1 MHKETRNA
9 IIAALILN
17 IAIQIFFYL
26 FIFTNKSDTTK
37 QSTEHTA
44 NASATASNPDILQE
58 LRIIH
63 GKLDS
68 QNQLIA
74 GLSNRS
80 INQTDTQVSS
90 SALPTAAAKLTEAE
104 ILETK
109 QALINDLNKY
119 GMTMPL
125 FLADSR
131 FQSLPSRTQSEILSE
146 LARRM
151 DNNEI
156 DKKQFMPGYKP

>member
-1 MHKETRNA
+1 MHKETRKA
-9 IIAALILN
+9 IFVVFILC
-17 IAIQIFFYL
+17 IAIQLFFYL
-26 FIFTNKSDTTK
+26 FLFNNKSDTT
-37 QSTEHTA
+37 EHSA

-58 LRIIH
+58 LRIIRD
-63 GKLDS
+63 KLDS

-146 LARRM
+146 LARRL

-156 DKKQFMPGYKP
+156 DKKQFIPGYKP